1 MRTHYCGHVNEH
13 LSGQEVTVCGWVN
26 HRRDHG
32 GVIFIDL
39 RDREG
44 VLQVV
49 IDPDTPAAFAL
60 AERARSEFVL
70 RATGKVRPRPE
81 GTVNPNLG
89 TGKIEV
95 LLHTLEILNAA
106 QTPPFQL
113 DDTSVQEETRLRYRY
128 IDLRTP
134 RMRDNLLLR
143 AKVARFFRRFLDE
156 AGFLDIETPM
166 LTKATPEGARDY
178 LVPSRTHP
186 GRFFALPQSPQ
197 LFKQLLMMSG
207 FDRYYQIVRCFRDE
221 DLRADRQPEFTQLDI
236 EMSFVDE
243 QAVTSLMEA
252 MIRALFK
259 EVLGV
264 TLPDPVP
271 RMTYLEAMRRYG
283 SDRPDLRNPLEL
295 IELADVM
302 RGVDFKV
309 FAAAAANPVARVAAL
324 RAPGG
329 GALSRKQIDEYT
341 AFVAIYGAKGLAYIK
356 INDKAAGRDGLQSP
370 ILKFLPDVAVAAIL
384 ERTGAEN
391 GDLVFFGADDAKVVN
406 AALGALR
413 DKVAADLNLVADE
426 WRPLWVVD
434 FPMFDWD
441 ADGKRWQA
449 IHHPFTA
456 PYADAAALAKDPGAA
471 LSRAYDLVLNGTE
484 IGGGS
489 IRIHRS
495 ELQQAVFSLLGI
507 GPDEAR
513 EKFGFLLD
521 ALQYGCPPH
530 GGIAFGLDR
539 LVMLMAGERSI
550 REVIAFPKTQTAAC
564 PLTSAPSSVSEPQLR
579 ELGIRLR
586 RSEVEPSKSI

>member
-1 MRTHYCGHVNEH
+1 MRSHYCGHVNES
-13 LSGQEVTVCGWVN
+13 LTGQEITVCGWVH

-32 GVIFIDL
+32 GVIFVDL

-49 IDPDTPAAFAL
+49 IDPDTPTAFAL
-60 AERARSEFVL
+60 AERARSEYVL
-70 RATGKVRPRPE
+70 KATGKVRPRPD
-81 GTVNPNLG
+81 GTVNPNLA
-89 TGKIEV
+89 TGAVEV
-95 LLHTLEILNAA
+95 LVHALEILNTA

-113 DDTSVQEETRLRYRY
+113 DDQAVQEETRLRFRY
-128 IDLRTP
+128 IDLRTE
-134 RMRDNLLLR
+134 RMRKNILLR
-143 AKVARFFRRFLDE
+143 ARVARFFRRFLDD

-166 LTKATPEGARDY
+166 LTRATPEGARDY

-243 QAVTSLMEA
+243 RAVTDLMET
-252 MIRALFK
+252 MIRALYQ

-264 TLPDPVP
+264 ALPNPFP
-271 RMTYLEAMRRYG
+271 RMTYQETMHRYG

-295 IELADVM
+295 VELADVM
-302 RGVDFKV
+302 QGVEFKV
-309 FAAAAANPVARVAAL
+309 FAAAAQDKTKRIAAL

-329 GALSRKQIDEYT
+329 GALSRKQIDDYT
-341 AFVAIYGAKGLAYIK
+341 EFVAIYGAKGLAYIK
-356 INDKAAGRDGLQSP
+356 VNDLAAGREGLQSP
-370 ILKFLPDVAVAAIL
+370 ILKFLPDAVVAAVL
-384 ERTGAEN
+384 ARTGAAT
-391 GDLVFFGADDAKVVN
+391 GDVIFFGADETKVVN

-413 DKVAADLNLVADE
+413 DKVAADLKLVADA

-434 FPMFDWD
+434 FPMFEWD
-441 ADGKRWQA
+441 QDNQRWA
-449 IHHPFTA
+449 ALHHPFTA
-456 PYADAAALAKDPGAA
+456 PYIDTDALVKDPGAA
-471 LSRAYDLVLNGTE
+471 LSRAYDMVMNGSE

-495 ELQQAVFSLLGI
+495 EMQQSVFSLLGI
-507 GPDEAR
+507 GVDEAR

-539 LVMLMAGERSI
+539 LIMLMSGERSI
-550 REVIAFPKTQTAAC
+550 RDVIAFPKTQTAAC
-564 PLTSAPSSVSEPQLR
+564 PLTAAPAAVGEHQLR

-586 RSEVEPSKSI
+586 RTEVPASG